1 MPFRPSRLADKA
13 AILALVLWGAS
24 ASHGG
29 LARTDEPIDDELRI
43 NQIQVLG
50 THNSY
55 SLGTDAR
62 VRALL
67 DERVGPLM
75 KLMRERASPEAKA
88 AAEEYHPNE
97 VSFSDSLS
105 YSFTTLTEQLDAG
118 VRGLELD
125 LNHDPEGGHYG
136 YPAAYR
142 ALEQA
147 GVQGADLLPLDR
159 TDMDKP
165 GFKVFHMIDVDV
177 RSSCNL
183 FTACLA
189 ELRQWSDAHPDHA
202 PIFVMLEAK
211 AQAIPIFPDATAPE
225 PFDAAAYN
233 AMDAEILSVLRRD
246 RVITPD
252 DVRGDYP
259 TLESAVRAGNWP
271 LLEEARG
278 KFVFMLITALDT
290 KDLSGYLEGRPNLE
304 GRVAFLRST
313 PGQNHAAFLLLD
325 NVFHRPGEVEQRV
338 REGYLVRSRS
348 DIDTYEAKVND
359 PSRAQATFASGAQI
373 VSTDYY
379 RPGNAFGTDYVVR
392 LPGGGEA
399 RCNPVN
405 APSGCRLSAH
415 R

>member
-1 MPFRPSRLADKA
+1 MRAYLSGLAA
-13 AILALVLWGAS
+13 LALAGCITAPPPPGE
-24 ASHGG
+24 GG
-29 LARTDEPIDDELRI
+29 LRL

-55 SLGTDAR
+55 SQGTDAR

-67 DERVGPLM
+67 DQRVGPLM
-75 KLMRERASPEAKA
+75 AMMRERATPEAQAQA
-88 AAEEYHPNE
+88 AEYHPNE

-105 YSFTTLTEQLDAG
+105 YSFATLTDQLNAG

-125 LNHDPEGGHYG
+125 LNHDPKGGLYG

-142 ALEQA
+142 ALAAE
-147 GVQGADLLPLDR
+147 GVDPASLLPLDR
-159 TDMDKP
+159 TDMDRP

-189 ELRQWSDAHPDHA
+189 ELRDWSDANPGHA

-211 AQAIPIFPDATAPE
+211 AQAIPIFPDSTAPM
-225 PFDAAAYN
+225 PFDAAAYA
-233 AMDAEILSVLRRD
+233 AMDAEILSVLGRE

-252 DVRGDYP
+252 DVRGTYP
-259 TLESAVRAGNWP
+259 TLESAVLAGNWP
-271 LLEEARG
+271 LLAESRG

-290 KDLSGYLEGRPNLE
+290 GPLAGYLEGRPNLE
-304 GRVAFLRST
+304 GRVAFLRSQ
-313 PGQNHAAFLLLD
+313 PGQSHAAFLLLD
-325 NVFHRPGEVEQRV
+325 NATYRPGEIAQRV
-338 REGYLVRSRS
+338 REGYLVRSRA
-348 DIDTYEAKVND
+348 DIDTWEAKVND
-359 PSRAQATFASGAQI
+359 LSRAEATFASGAQI

-405 APSGCRLSAH
+405 APATCALSK
-415 R
+415 

>member
-1 MPFRPSRLADKA
+1 MKTLPILLLAA
-13 AILALVLWGAS
+13 
-24 ASHGG
+24 G
-29 LARTDEPIDDELRI
+29 LAASVAAEVGDAETADQPVRL

-55 SLGTDAR
+55 SLGTDPK

-67 DERVGPLM
+67 DERVGPLLE
-75 KLMRERASPEAKA
+75 LMREKASPEQQALA
-88 AAEEYHPNE
+88 AEYHPND
-97 VSFSDSLS
+97 VTFMDSLS
-105 YSFTTLTEQLDAG
+105 YSFTSLTDQLEAG

-125 LNHDPEGGHYG
+125 LNHDPKGGHYG

-142 ALEQA
+142 ALAAQ
-147 GVQGADLLPLDR
+147 GVDPASLLPLDR

-165 GFKVFHMIDVDV
+165 GFKVFHMVDVDV

-189 ELRQWSDAHPDHA
+189 ELRDWSDANPDHA

-211 AQAIPIFPDATAPE
+211 AQAIPIFPDSTQPV
-225 PFDAAAYN
+225 PFDAEAYD
-233 AMDAEILSVLRRD
+233 AMDAEIVEVLGRNRL
-246 RVITPD
+246 ITPD
-252 DVRGDYP
+252 DVRGSYP

-271 LLEEARG
+271 LLEESRG

-290 KDLSGYLEGRPNLE
+290 GPLAGYLEGRPNLE
-304 GRVAFLRST
+304 GRVAFLRSE
-313 PGQNHAAFLLLD
+313 PGQSHAAFLLLD
-325 NVFHRPGEVEQRV
+325 NATYRPGEIEARV
-338 REGYLVRSRS
+338 REGYLVRSRA
-348 DIDTYEAKVND
+348 DIDTWEAKTND
-359 PSRAQATFASGAQI
+359 LSRARATFASGAQI

-379 RPGNAFGTDYVVR
+379 RAGNAFGTGYVVR

-405 APSGCRLSAH
+405 APSRCSLAQ
-415 R
+415 

>member
-1 MPFRPSRLADKA
+1 MN
-13 AILALVLWGAS
+13 ILPLLVLAAGLAAS
-24 ASHGG
+24 AAAQTHEGATS
-29 LARTDEPIDDELRI
+29 DEQQLRL

-55 SLGTDAR
+55 SLGTDAK

-75 KLMRERASPEAKA
+75 KVMRERATPEAQAVA
-88 AAEEYHPNE
+88 AEYHPND
-97 VSFSDSLS
+97 VTFSDSLS
-105 YSFTTLTEQLDAG
+105 YSFTSLSHQLDAG
-118 VRGLELD
+118 VRALELD
-125 LNHDPEGGHYG
+125 LNHDPRGGHYG

-142 ALEQA
+142 ALEAA
-147 GVQGADLLPLDR
+147 GVDPASLLPLDR

-183 FTACLA
+183 FTTCLR
-189 ELRQWSDAHPDHA
+189 ELREWSDANPGHA

-211 AQAIPIFPDATAPE
+211 AQAIPIFPDSTAPV
-225 PFDAAAYN
+225 PFDAAAFD
-233 AMDAEILSVLRRD
+233 AMDAEILGVLARD

-252 DVRGDYP
+252 DVRGTFP

-271 LLEEARG
+271 LLEDSRG

-290 KDLSGYLEGRPNLE
+290 GPLAGYLEGRPNLE
-304 GRVAFLRST
+304 GRVAFLRSE
-313 PGQNHAAFLLLD
+313 PGQSHAAFLLLD
-325 NVFHRPGEVEQRV
+325 NATHRPGEVARRV
-338 REGYLVRSRS
+338 REGYLVRARS
-348 DIDTYEAKVND
+348 DIDTFEAKVD
-359 PSRAQATFASGAQI
+359 DLSRAEATFASGAQI

-379 RPGNAFGTDYVVR
+379 RAGNAFGTDYVVS
-392 LPGGGEA
+392 LPGGNEM

-405 APSGCRLSAH
+405 APASCRLPK
-415 R
+415 

>member
-1 MPFRPSRLADKA
+1 MKTLPIILFA
-13 AILALVLWGAS
+13 A
-24 ASHGG
+24 G
-29 LARTDEPIDDELRI
+29 LAAGTAAQTPEQEEAQQPLRI

-55 SLGTDAR
+55 SQGTDPK

-75 KLMRERASPEAKA
+75 KMMQEKASPAAQAKA
-88 AAEEYHPNE
+88 AEYHPND

-105 YSFTTLTEQLDAG
+105 YSFTSLTDQLDAG

-125 LNHDPEGGHYG
+125 LNHDPAGGHFG

-142 ALEQA
+142 VLAA
-147 GVQGADLLPLDR
+147 GGVDPTTFLPLDR
-159 TDMDKP
+159 TDMEKP

-183 FTACLA
+183 FTTCLA
-189 ELRQWSDAHPDHA
+189 QLRDWSDAHPDHV

-211 AQAIPIFPDATAPE
+211 AQAIPIFPDSTAPV
-225 PFDAAAYN
+225 PFDAAAYD
-233 AMDAEILSVLRRD
+233 AMDAEILSVLGPK
-246 RVITPD
+246 RVIMPD
-252 DVRGDYP
+252 DVRGSYP
-259 TLESAVRAGNWP
+259 TLEAAVRAGNWP
-271 LLEEARG
+271 LLEESRG

-290 KDLSGYLEGRPNLE
+290 GPLASYLEGRPNLE
-304 GRVAFLRST
+304 GRVAFLRSE
-313 PGQNHAAFLLLD
+313 PGQSHAAFLLLD
-325 NVFHRPGEVEQRV
+325 NATYRPGEIERRV
-338 REGYLVRSRS
+338 REGYLVRARS
-348 DIDTYEAKVND
+348 DIDTWEAKVND
-359 PSRAQATFASGAQI
+359 LSRAAAAFASGAQI

-379 RPGNAFGTDYVVR
+379 RAGNAFGTDYVVR

-405 APSGCRLSAH
+405 APTTCSVER
-415 R
+415 RP